1 MRDREA
7 AGMEAVMKTTSV
19 LTLACVIALTS
30 ASMAVAQ
37 QRGGGPG
44 TGPVAQFC
52 QTDIEKFCQGKV
64 HGGGEVRD
72 CLEANKAQLSV
83 ECVKAL
89 DTTGFGRRR
98 AQ

>member
-1 MRDREA
+1 MKPMSVCALAIVFGVVGATA
-7 AGMEAVMKTTSV
+7 AA
-19 LTLACVIALTS
+19 
-30 ASMAVAQ
+30 AQ

-52 QTDIEKFCQGKV
+52 QTDIEKLCQGKV

-72 CLEANKAQLSV
+72 CLEANKAKVSA
-83 ECVKAL
+83 ECAKAL
-89 DTTGFGRRR
+89 DSTGFGRRR